1 MYIRVV
7 VMTQCAENYGAHD
20 WNGVGQC
27 PQYWKMKGGN
37 EYIARISRKEIESR
51 GLSEK
56 TRCVLA
62 HKAVEKLMKNSEAS
76 HEWVIRVYE
85 LHGGEQTDAE
95 MDAAEHSANE
105 YVYPANT
112 QFTI

>member
-1 MYIRVV
+1 MFIRVV
-7 VMTQCAENYGAHD
+7 VVTQYAENYGEHGWD
-20 WNGVGQC
+20 GIGQC

-37 EYIARISRKEIESR
+37 EYVARISRNEIESR

-85 LHGGEQTDAE
+85 LHGGEQTDSE
-95 MDAAEHSANE
+95 QEAAEYSTDG
-105 YVYPANT
+105 YVYPANI